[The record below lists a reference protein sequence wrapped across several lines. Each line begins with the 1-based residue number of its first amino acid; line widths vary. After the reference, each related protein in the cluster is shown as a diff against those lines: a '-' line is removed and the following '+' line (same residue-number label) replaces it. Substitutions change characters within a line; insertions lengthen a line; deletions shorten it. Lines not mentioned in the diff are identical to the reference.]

1 LVLVAA
7 MVASALFIMD
17 LKGKI
22 IISRNYRGD
31 IPMTVAD
38 KFARRLCVLDPL
50 LLTLPFCPSCS
61 PCPPPSSYFPAFLA
75 TSCIVHY
82 FLIFSY
88 IFPTPSPRAAFLFSF
103 SAEEDATALV
113 PVMIDDGVT
122 FAFIKHN
129 NLYRA
134 CHYIVYRSCHH
145 SQ

>member
-1 LVLVAA
+1 

-38 KFARRLCVLDPL
+38 KFARRLCVL
-50 LLTLPFCPSCS
+50 
-61 PCPPPSSYFPAFLA
+61 
-75 TSCIVHY
+75 I
-82 FLIFSY
+82 
-88 IFPTPSPRAAFLFSF
+88 TPSPFTLSALCSAAVLLRAGSLVPAVSFIIIAFLTSHSCTCLACFSPPL

-129 NLYRA
+129 NLYRTFRFIA
-134 CHYIVYRSCHH
+134 CRARNR
-145 SQ
+145 